1 MRKRLLALVFVA
13 GALAVGPVTAASA
26 DTGDTTPTRTSVSAS
41 DGTVRVSLPGREGR
55 PPVAQFGRY
64 WS

>member
-13 GALAVGPVTAASA
+13 GALAVGPAAAASA
-26 DTGDTTPTRTSVSAS
+26 DTGVTTPTRTSVAAN
-41 DGTVRVSLPGREGR
+41 DGTVRLSLLDREGR
-55 PPVAQFGRY
+55 PPVAPFGRY